1 MTITVLQIIP
11 ALGTGGA
18 EQACVDIAV
27 GLVERGDRA
36 IILSTG
42 GWRVDKVEERGARHY
57 ICPVATKN
65 PFKIIKNAFW
75 MAGLIRD
82 EHVDV
87 VHARSRA
94 PAWSA
99 RIACRLTG
107 CPYVTTF
114 HAAYKFSNRFKKAY
128 NRVMASAHRVIA
140 ISPFIAQKI
149 KEDYGVPDE
158 RIRLINRGVDLTYYN
173 KQRITDAKRDKWL
186 KLWGITLD
194 RPIIVFP
201 ARLSPIKGH
210 SLFLRVLG
218 ILKKAGMDMPLTL
231 FVGDDQ
237 GRENYSLSLSEKI
250 EAENLDGDVLMV
262 GACSDM
268 PAVYS
273 MAMLVVQPS
282 QVSEGFGRVPVE
294 AMAMEVP
301 VLASAIG
308 AMVHTVEEGV
318 TGWLIDPFNV
328 DAWASALHKAMV
340 MEPSA
345 RTEMGKAGRAHV
357 AKHYGKT
364 AMVTQTLAVYDE
376 LVTHG

>member
-18 EQACVDIAV
+18 EQACVDVAV

-42 GWRVDKVEERGARHY
+42 GWRVEKVEERGSRHY
-57 ICPVATKN
+57 VCPVATKN
-65 PFKIIKNAFW
+65 PLKIIKNAFW
-75 MAGLIRD
+75 LAGLIRD
-82 EHVDV
+82 EHIDV

-107 CPYVTTF
+107 CPFVTTF
-114 HAAYKFSNRFKKAY
+114 HADYKFSNRFKKAY
-128 NRVMASAHRVIA
+128 NRVMASANRVIA
-140 ISPFIAQKI
+140 ISPYIAQKI
-149 KEDYGVPDE
+149 KDDYGVPEE
-158 RIRLINRGVDLTYYN
+158 RIRLINRGLDLTYYN
-173 KQRITDAKRDKWL
+173 KQRITDAKRDKWV
-186 KLWGITLD
+186 KQWEIALD
-194 RPIIVFP
+194 RPVIVFP

-210 SLFLRVLG
+210 MLILQALG
-218 ILKKAGMDMPLTL
+218 ILKKAGMDMPLML
-231 FVGDDQ
+231 FVGDNQ
-237 GRENYSLSLSEKI
+237 GREAYSLKLSEKI
-250 EAENLDGDVLMV
+250 EAENLDGDVVMV

-273 MAMLVVQPS
+273 MATLVVQPS
-282 QVSEGFGRVPVE
+282 QVPEGFGRVPVE

-318 TGWLIDPFNV
+318 TGWLVNPFDV
-328 DAWASALHKAMV
+328 DAWATALHKAMV
-340 MEPSA
+340 MEPAA
-345 RTEMGKAGRAHV
+345 RAKIGKAGRAHV
-357 AKHYGKT
+357 AKHYGKNE
-364 AMVTQTLAVYDE
+364 MVQKTLAVYDE